1 MSEVYLKSM
10 TVKMPDQSVWSVPVW
25 LIADHRANHYKHQF
39 GGDLVRS
46 REEDTLPLF
55 ESDYYEIEDW
65 AANNMN
71 WSDVK
76 SKAVMISQGECAYE
90 EGWTNGDKNIIA

>member
-1 MSEVYLKSM
+1 MSEIYTKSM

-25 LIADHRANHYKHQF
+25 IIADHRANHYKHEF

-55 ESDYYEIEDW
+55 EIDECEIVDW

-71 WSDVK
+71 WTDVK
-76 SKAVMISQGECAYE
+76 SKAVMIRQDECDYQ
-90 EGWTNGDKNIIA
+90 EGWITGDKNIID